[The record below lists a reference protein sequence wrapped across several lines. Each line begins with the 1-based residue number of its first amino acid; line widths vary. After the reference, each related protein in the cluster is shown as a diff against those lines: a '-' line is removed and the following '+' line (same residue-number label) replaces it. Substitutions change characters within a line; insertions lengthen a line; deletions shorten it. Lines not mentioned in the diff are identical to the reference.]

1 MSARARTGWAVLVLP
16 ALLVLAAHLLGA
28 RVVPVLTGSMTP
40 AFPRGSLVV
49 TTPLAG
55 PDVRV
60 GDVVAFRPPAPYDT
74 GGRPVLHR
82 VTAVSEP
89 DGGRDGGRAVTTRG
103 DANATADPWTVALDD
118 ADLARA
124 RWALP
129 LLGWV
134 LAGGTA
140 TAALGVGGLLLLV
153 EARQVAAAR
162 HDPPCTCGD

>member
-1 MSARARTGWAVLVLP
+1 MTARARTGWAVLVLS
-16 ALLVLAAHLLGA
+16 ALLVLAAHLVGA
-28 RVVPVLTGSMTP
+28 RVVPVLTGSMDP
-40 AFPRGSLVV
+40 VFPRGSLVV

-55 PDVRV
+55 ADVRA

-74 GGRPVLHR
+74 GSRPVLHR
-82 VTAVSEP
+82 VTAVSE
-89 DGGRDGGRAVTTRG
+89 RDGARAMTTRG
-103 DANATADPWTVALDD
+103 DANTTADPWTVALDD

-134 LAGGTA
+134 LAGGTV
-140 TAALGVGGLLLLV
+140 TAALGVGGVLLLL

-162 HDPPCTCGD
+162 HDPPCTCGA